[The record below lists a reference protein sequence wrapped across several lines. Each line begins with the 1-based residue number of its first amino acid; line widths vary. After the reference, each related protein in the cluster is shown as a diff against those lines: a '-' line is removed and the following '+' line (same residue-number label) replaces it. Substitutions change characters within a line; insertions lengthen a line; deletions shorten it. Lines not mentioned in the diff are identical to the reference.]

1 MYRFRHPNHTPTPQE
16 AIAIISVAVIV
27 VAICAALFWIGA

>member
-27 VAICAALFWIGA
+27 AAICAGLFWLAS